1 MKEIFLIRHG
11 ETDWNAAGRLQG
23 REDVPLNGNGEA
35 QAHRLAEALHGLG
48 IERILTSYLSRAR
61 RTAEIVATR
70 LAIADLGVV
79 EGLHER
85 DYGDVSGLTPEERL
99 ARFPPGTAPEN
110 QESAAAMKERV
121 TAALHDIA
129 TRHSERRI
137 AVVSHGGVIN
147 TLLAHITAGQH
158 GTGKNLLPNCSITK
172 FTRHGDTWSVQ
183 YFGVSPDVLA
193 THEPPVVRRSHG

>member
-23 REDVPLNGNGEA
+23 REDVPLNSNGEA

-48 IERILTSYLSRAR
+48 IERIVTSYLSRAR
-61 RTAEIVATR
+61 RTAEIVATK
-70 LAIADLGVV
+70 LALEDLAVV
-79 EGLHER
+79 DGLHER
-85 DYGDVSGLTPEERL
+85 DYGDISGLTPTER
-99 ARFPPGTAPEN
+99 AERFPPGTAPAN
-110 QESAAAMKERV
+110 QESAADMKERV

-129 TRHSERRI
+129 TRHAERKI
-137 AVVSHGGVIN
+137 LVVSHGGVIN
-147 TLLAHITAGQH
+147 TMLAHITDGQH

-172 FTRHGDTWSVQ
+172 FRRHGDTWSVQ

-193 THEPPVVRRSHG
+193 THEPPA

>member
-23 REDVPLNGNGEA
+23 REDVPLNSNGEA

-85 DYGDVSGLTPEERL
+85 DYGDISGLTPQERTT
-99 ARFPPGTAPEN
+99 RFPPGTVPAN
-110 QESAAAMKERV
+110 QESAVAMKERV

-129 TRHSERRI
+129 TRHPESRI

-147 TLLAHITAGQH
+147 TLLAHITEGEH

-172 FTRHGDTWSVQ
+172 FTHHGNTWSVQ
-183 YFGVSPDVLA
+183 YFGVSADVLA
-193 THEPPVVRRSHG
+193 THEPPA

>member
-23 REDVPLNGNGEA
+23 REDVPLNSKGEA

-48 IERILTSYLSRAR
+48 IERIVTSYLSRAR
-61 RTAEIVATR
+61 RTAEIVAGK
-70 LAIADLGVV
+70 LAISDLGVV

-85 DYGDVSGLTPEERL
+85 DYGDISGLTPEERA
-99 ARFPPGTAPEN
+99 ARFPPGTVPAN
-110 QESAAAMKERV
+110 QETAAAMKERV
-121 TAALHDIA
+121 MAALHDIA
-129 TRHSERRI
+129 TLHAERKI

-147 TLLAHITAGQH
+147 TLLANITDGQH

-172 FTRHGDTWSVQ
+172 FRRHGDTWSVQ
-183 YFGVSPDVLA
+183 YFGVSADVLA
-193 THEPPVVRRSHG
+193 THEPPV